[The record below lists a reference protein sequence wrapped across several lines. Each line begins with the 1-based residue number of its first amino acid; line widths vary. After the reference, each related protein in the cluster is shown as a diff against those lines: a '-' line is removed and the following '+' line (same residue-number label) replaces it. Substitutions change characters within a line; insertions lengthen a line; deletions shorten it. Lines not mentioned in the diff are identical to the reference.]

1 MKIETLER
9 DEAVYAER
17 RRDLER
23 LLGQPSVADLRPC
36 PGCDIP
42 CPCRGSPSCA
52 CGCSPSCAD
61 APRQM
66 SSEPEAFPIEPRIAP
81 LVYSFYALR
90 VCRPCWSCEGHYDA
104 RGELG
109 RLPSVWF
116 RTSAAVY
123 PALIAECLW
132 RLQYSDKTASSWR
145 VAAVALGDPLDSTF
159 SIEPEFRHADA
170 PALSLLHSDVA
181 AISAALVGEMRR
193 IAKLVLRERRRMSDP
208 ATPCR
213 GASRG

>member
-1 MKIETLER
+1 MKIATPER

-42 CPCRGSPSCA
+42 CPCRSSPSCT
-52 CGCSPSCAD
+52 CGCSASCAD

-66 SSEPEAFPIEPRIAP
+66 SSEPEAHPIEPRIAP
-81 LVYSFYALR
+81 LVYSLYALR
-90 VCRPCWSCEGHYDA
+90 VCHPCWSCEGHYDA

-116 RTSAAVY
+116 RTSTAAY

-132 RLQYSDKTASSWR
+132 QLRYADKTASSWR
-145 VAAVALGDPLDSTF
+145 VAAVALGDPLDAAF
-159 SIEPEFRHADA
+159 SIEPDLRHADA
-170 PALSLLHSDVA
+170 PALSVLHRDVA
-181 AISAALVGEMRR
+181 AISTALVGEMRR
-193 IAKLVLRERRRMSDP
+193 IAKLALREHH
-208 ATPCR
+208 
-213 GASRG
+213 GAPRP